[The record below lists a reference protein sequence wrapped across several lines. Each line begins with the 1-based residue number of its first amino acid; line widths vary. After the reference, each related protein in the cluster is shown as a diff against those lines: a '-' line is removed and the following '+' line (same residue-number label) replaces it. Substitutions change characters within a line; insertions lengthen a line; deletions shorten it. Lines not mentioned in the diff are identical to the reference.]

1 MQSPFSYE
9 LLYGVEHPFSKG
21 KMWRKATS
29 SILICGRPVSK
40 KVHKKASLTK
50 STSAL
55 PLQPADN
62 DGGLLLPAVKELSRT
77 AEPNKR
83 SVHILKTRPRQ
94 KSQKEDSI
102 TNSRPNPVI
111 IVQSPEISRSP
122 KAYEREQVLRGASH
136 DGVCSSSGTCEETS
150 CVSSDSRD
158 AVRGTASA
166 PHARESVALSRPY
179 AGALFT
185 HSLQKSSLL
194 KLPHRA
200 YHRRGGACAIEDIAR
215 GLAHSKYR
223 NVIVMSGAGTSTHS
237 GIPDFRTP
245 GTGLYDNLQQYN
257 IPSPESIFDISYFAT
272 NPKPFFALA
281 RDLYPGK
288 YAPNLVHYFVR
299 LLQEKSVLLRNY
311 TQNIDGLER
320 LAGVLPDRLVEA
332 HGSFDTASCIRC
344 ATKHDPKEVKDIIQ
358 QGQIPRCKLKPCRGL
373 VKPDIVFFGQ
383 DLPLRFYSLNKRDFS
398 QCDLLL
404 VMGTSLEVEPFAGL
418 VSLVSSNTPR
428 VLVNREVVW
437 PFNSSSK
444 RPNDMAMTGDLLES
458 VSYLVKEAG
467 WTKDLEQ
474 LMVGRNPTS
483 YGDQAGPDCKG
494 EEPSGTLPTKGE
506 ESSGTLPTKGEDPS
520 GTRKEHMVQ
529 LGNLFDAK
537 LEAQRKKPPPAPKP
551 QLPLCKAL
559 YDYDAFDAD
568 ELNFKEGDIIEII
581 TEDPTGWWKGRL
593 KGKEGVFPNNYIEKM
608 TSYSF
613 LFLSPDHLSVKIEVG
628 YGLSRENI
636 NSHPADIL
644 VQSWDR
650 GHPAAFDVTVTSLL
664 TPAILNISSIYEG
677 AAGRVAEA
685 RKHTTNDAKCQDLG
699 WLCIPLAVETYGNWG
714 KEAHEVFHRLTSL
727 LVFGQTSHKSG
738 LLLEIY
744 SHVNMS
750 LVRSIARAILGR
762 ALV

>member
-237 GIPDFRTP
+237 GIPDFRWE
-245 GTGLYDNLQQYN
+245 L
-257 IPSPESIFDISYFAT
+257 IF
-272 NPKPFFALA
+272 
-281 RDLYPGK
+281 
-288 YAPNLVHYFVR
+288 
-299 LLQEKSVLLRNY
+299 
-311 TQNIDGLER
+311 
-320 LAGVLPDRLVEA
+320 
-332 HGSFDTASCIRC
+332 
-344 ATKHDPKEVKDIIQ
+344 
-358 QGQIPRCKLKPCRGL
+358 
-373 VKPDIVFFGQ
+373 
-383 DLPLRFYSLNKRDFS
+383 
-398 QCDLLL
+398 
-404 VMGTSLEVEPFAGL
+404 
-418 VSLVSSNTPR
+418 
-428 VLVNREVVW
+428 
-437 PFNSSSK
+437 
-444 RPNDMAMTGDLLES
+444 
-458 VSYLVKEAG
+458 
-467 WTKDLEQ
+467 
-474 LMVGRNPTS
+474 
-483 YGDQAGPDCKG
+483 
-494 EEPSGTLPTKGE
+494 
-506 ESSGTLPTKGEDPS
+506 
-520 GTRKEHMVQ
+520 
-529 LGNLFDAK
+529 
-537 LEAQRKKPPPAPKP
+537 
-551 QLPLCKAL
+551 LC
-559 YDYDAFDAD
+559 
-568 ELNFKEGDIIEII
+568 G
-581 TEDPTGWWKGRL
+581 
-593 KGKEGVFPNNYIEKM
+593 
-608 TSYSF
+608 
-613 LFLSPDHLSVKIEVG
+613 
-628 YGLSRENI
+628 
-636 NSHPADIL
+636 
-644 VQSWDR
+644 
-650 GHPAAFDVTVTSLL
+650 
-664 TPAILNISSIYEG
+664 
-677 AAGRVAEA
+677 
-685 RKHTTNDAKCQDLG
+685 
-699 WLCIPLAVETYGNWG
+699 
-714 KEAHEVFHRLTSL
+714 
-727 LVFGQTSHKSG
+727 
-738 LLLEIY
+738 
-744 SHVNMS
+744 
-750 LVRSIARAILGR
+750 
-762 ALV
+762 